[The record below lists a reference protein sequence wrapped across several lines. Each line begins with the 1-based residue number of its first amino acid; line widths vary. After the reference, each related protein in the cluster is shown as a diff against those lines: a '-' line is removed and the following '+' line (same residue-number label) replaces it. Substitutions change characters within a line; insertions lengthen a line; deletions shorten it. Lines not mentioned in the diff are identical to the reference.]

1 MSLIL
6 ETEKYLKD
14 LLQSLNYDVDMVK
27 LEKSKLPEYGQ
38 YQINVAM
45 QLAKK
50 YGKNPREIAENI
62 VASLDDRFIN
72 VNIQGPGFINVTF
85 NNKVLLDYLNKGITD
100 FNIFVDKPE
109 HKRTIILD
117 YGGANIAKELHVG
130 HLRCNIGEA
139 MRRLLKVFGDNPIGD
154 VHWGDWGTPIGLV
167 IREIKEMHPELPYF
181 DPSFKGEYPKESPVT
196 NDDLGIIYPRA
207 ATRKKVDETYADEA
221 RLLTLEFQ
229 QGVPGIR
236 ALWQHVVN
244 TSKKDCEKVYD
255 YLNCK
260 FDYSYGES
268 DADPYAIPVINFLEK
283 QNVTEISDGVL
294 IMHVAEADD
303 NKEMPP
309 LLLKKSD
316 GAILYDTTDL
326 ATIMQRMKEF
336 NPDAIWYFVDERQ
349 SLHFEQIFRGSYK
362 SGLVPSNVELKFN
375 GFGTING
382 KDGKPFKTRDGGV
395 MSLKHLIKLVYDKI
409 EPKIKEEIVGE
420 ERIEIANKLTVATL
434 KYADLLPYR
443 KTNYIFDIDKFTSFE
458 GKTGI
463 YAVYTTT
470 RIKSLLAKLENDN
483 TKIHSV
489 PNDDVLDILIKLTEL
504 PKNLTSAYNEVTT
517 SYICEFI
524 YDLCSLYNKFYA
536 NNNIAN
542 EENIETKETYIAL
555 TKLVYNT
562 LSNLLNILGIEEVDK
577 M

>member
-6 ETEKYLKD
+6 ETEKYLTD
-14 LLQSLNYDVDMVK
+14 LMNSLDYDIEYVK

-50 YGKNPREIAENI
+50 YGKNPREIAESI
-62 VASLDDRFIN
+62 VSALDNRFTN

-85 NNKVLLDYLNKGITD
+85 NNEILIDYLNKGIDD
-100 FNIFVDKPE
+100 FEIFVDKPE
-109 HKRTIILD
+109 KSRTIILD

-139 MRRLLKVFGDNPIGD
+139 MRRLLKVFGDNSIGD

-167 IREIKEMHPELPYF
+167 IREIREMQPDLPYF
-181 DPSFKGEYPKESPVT
+181 DESFKGEYPSTSPVT
-196 NDDLGIIYPRA
+196 NEDLGIIYPRA
-207 ATRKKVDETYADEA
+207 SARKKVDEKYAEEA
-221 RLLTLEFQ
+221 QAYTEQFQ
-229 QGVPGIR
+229 RGVPGIK
-236 ALWQHVVN
+236 ALWKHIVD
-244 TSKKDCEKVYD
+244 TSKPDCQAVYD
-255 YLNCK
+255 YLNCH
-260 FDYSYGES
+260 FDLSYGES
-268 DADPYAIPVINFLEK
+268 DADAYAEPVIKFLTEK
-283 QNVTEISDGVL
+283 GLTEISNGILV
-294 IMHVAEADD
+294 MHVAEENDK
-303 NKEMPP
+303 KEFPP
-309 LLLKKSD
+309 LLLRKSD
-316 GAILYDTTDL
+316 GALLYDTTDL
-326 ATIMQRMKEF
+326 ATIMQRMQDY

-362 SGLVPSNVELKFN
+362 SGLVPKNVELKFN

-382 KDGKPFKTRDGGV
+382 ADGKPFKTRDGGV
-395 MSLKHLIKLVYDKI
+395 MSLKALIQLVYDKI
-409 EPKIKEEIVGE
+409 EPKIKAEITGQ
-420 ERIEIANKLTVATL
+420 ERIDIANKLTVATL

-443 KTNYIFDIDKFTSFE
+443 KTDYIFDIDKFTSFE

-470 RIKSLLAKLENDN
+470 RIKSLLSKLESENV
-483 TKIHSV
+483 KINSV

-504 PKNLTSAYNEVTT
+504 PKNLTSSYNDVTT

-524 YDLCSLYNKFYA
+524 YDLCSLYNKFYS

-542 EENIETKETYIAL
+542 EKNIETKETFIAL

-562 LSNLLNILGIEEVDK
+562 LSNLLDILGIEVVDK